1 MVSAAVRRRRAG
13 QFWSAAAKNRWLR
26 RGAAWVAKKICLRIP
41 EKISFYLMMTFLVI
55 ENRNK
60 INYPANMASA
70 ARRQIIG
77 IFEGNLAFCNS
88 VWRGVGVKIGQN
100 RVTAFMDASYA
111 SANVKECEI
120 GYIIIY
126 FCLLN
131 IGMSRVL
138 VYACT
143 WVYVQSETVW
153 RRRFGATVWRSH
165 FCATVWRSRFGAGQF
180 GAGCFGATTGKQR

>member
-13 QFWSAAAKNRWLR
+13 QFRSAAAKNRWLR
-26 RGAAWVAKKICLRIP
+26 RGVGGQKNLFKDSRKNFVLSYDDLFSHR
-41 EKISFYLMMTFLVI
+41 KSQQ
-55 ENRNK
+55 NNS
-60 INYPANMASA
+60 PANMALA